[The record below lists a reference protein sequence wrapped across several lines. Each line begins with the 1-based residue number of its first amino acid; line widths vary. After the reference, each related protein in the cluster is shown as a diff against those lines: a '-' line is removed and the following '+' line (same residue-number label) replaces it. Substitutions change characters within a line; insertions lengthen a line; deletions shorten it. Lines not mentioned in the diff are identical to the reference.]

1 MVKIYI
7 LNAMLA
13 DKRNK
18 SLEKKENKDGQN
30 SSVRFKSQTKAL
42 FVIKAESSSFAC
54 L

>member
-30 SSVRFKSQTKAL
+30 STKSDSNPRQRPTL
-42 FVIKAESSSFAC
+42 